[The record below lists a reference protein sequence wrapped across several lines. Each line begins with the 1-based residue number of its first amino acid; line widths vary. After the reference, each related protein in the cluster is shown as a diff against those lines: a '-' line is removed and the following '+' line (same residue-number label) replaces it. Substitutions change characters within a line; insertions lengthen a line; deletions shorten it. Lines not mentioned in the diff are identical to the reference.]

1 MKKVFFKTFGCRTN
15 LFDTQ
20 VMIANL
26 GPWETT
32 ETEGEADAVVINSCT
47 VTNAAD
53 SGVRA
58 YISRLRRERPD
69 AKIFF
74 TGCGVATQGSS
85 LLSEGRIDGLFGHSE
100 KERIETFL
108 AAPKPFEIPGN
119 LTHTDST
126 LIERFEGKH
135 RAFIKIQEGCDF
147 ACSYCIIPTV
157 RGGARSLSEK
167 LILEQIRLLVDQG
180 YEEFVL
186 TGTNMG
192 SYGRDRGENLA
203 RLIARIGAISGV
215 KRLRLGS
222 LEPIQVD
229 EPFIEQLSAPFMAR
243 HLHIALQHTSDAM
256 LERMNRRNRFESD
269 RALLE
274 RLSNLGYALGTD
286 YIVGF
291 PGESE
296 AIFEEGYENLLALPL
311 THIHLFPYSPREG
324 TPAATLKQ
332 DVPGNV
338 AALRRE
344 RIAQAVEAKRRAFY
358 ARLKTPL
365 TVLIEN
371 DQGGLDQ
378 YFSRVTI
385 EGDRPLSGWV
395 SLARWA
401 MDESGK
407 LRGSL

>member
-32 ETEGEADAVVINSCT
+32 EAEGEADAIVINSCT

-58 YISRLRRERPD
+58 YISRLRRENP
-69 AKIFF
+69 AIKIFF
-74 TGCGVATQGSS
+74 TGCGVATQGRA
-85 LLSEGRIDGLFGHSE
+85 LLKEGRIDGLFGHSE

-108 AAPKPFEIPGN
+108 AAPEPFEIPGI
-119 LTHTDST
+119 LTHIDTT

-147 ACSYCIIPTV
+147 ACSYCIIPSV
-157 RGGARSLSEK
+157 RGGARSLGEK
-167 LILEQIRLLVDQG
+167 LILDQIRLLCDQG

-203 RLIARIGAISGV
+203 KLIAQIGRIAGV

-222 LEPIQVD
+222 LEPVQVD
-229 EPFIEQLSAPFMAR
+229 EPLIELLNAPFMAR
-243 HLHIALQHTSDAM
+243 HLHVALQHTSDAM
-256 LERMNRRNRFESD
+256 LEKMNRRNRFESD
-269 RALLE
+269 QRLLE
-274 RLSNLGYALGTD
+274 RLSGLGYALGTD

-296 AIFEEGYENLLALPL
+296 AIFEEAFENLQTLPL

-324 TPAATLKQ
+324 TPAAMLKQ

-338 AALRRE
+338 AAQRRE
-344 RIAQAVEAKRRAFY
+344 KIAQAVENKRRQFY

-371 DQGGLDQ
+371 ENGGLDQ
-378 YFSRVTI
+378 YFSRVQI
-385 EGDRPLSGWV
+385 QGDRPLSGWV
-395 SLARWA
+395 TLENWSI
-401 MDESGK
+401 DEAGK
-407 LRGSL
+407 IEGRL